1 VSPRIDAHQHFWKLA
16 RGDYRWLRPELAP
29 MYRDFGPEHLAPLRA
44 RHGIDGSVLVQ
55 AADSVAETEY
65 LLSLAAQDATILG
78 VVGWVDFESP
88 DAPDTLERLAR
99 HPKLVGVRPMI
110 QDIPDARWM
119 LRDTLAPAFAALV
132 ELNLAF
138 DALVKPPHLPHL
150 VRLVDR
156 HPDLRVVIDHGAKPV
171 ISAGE
176 RWPARAAWREDLRAL
191 AAHPR
196 LHCKLSGLV
205 TEASSG
211 WNEREIAPF
220 AHELV
225 EIFTPQRT
233 MWGSDWPVVELAGG
247 YSRWHDSAHALF
259 SGLHAGER
267 RALFGATAADFYGL
281 SWTPPS

>member
-16 RGDYRWLRPELAP
+16 RGDYRWLGPELTP
-29 MYRDFGPEHLAPLRA
+29 LYRDFGPADLAPLRA

-65 LLSLAAQDATILG
+65 MLALAAQDPTILG
-78 VVGWVDFESP
+78 VVGWVDFEAK
-88 DAPDTLERLAR
+88 DVTDTLERLAR
-99 HPKLVGVRPMI
+99 NPKLVGVRPML
-110 QDIPDARWM
+110 QDIPDVRWM
-119 LRDTLAPAFAALV
+119 LRDNLAPAFAALV

-156 HPDLRVVIDHGAKPV
+156 HPDLRIVVDHGAKPT

-176 RWPARAAWREDLRAL
+176 RWPARAAWSADLRRL

-205 TEASSG
+205 TEASRDWS
-211 WNEREIAPF
+211 ESDLAPY
-220 AHELV
+220 AQELV

-247 YSRWHDSAHALF
+247 YSRWHDSAQALF
-259 SGLHAGER
+259 AGLHAGER

>member
-1 VSPRIDAHQHFWKLA
+1 MSPRIDAHQHFWKLA
-16 RGDYRWLRPELAP
+16 RGDYRWLGPELAP
-29 MYRDFGPEHLAPLRA
+29 LYRDFGPADLAPLRA

-65 LLSLAAQDATILG
+65 MLALAAQDPTILG
-78 VVGWVDFESP
+78 VVGWVDFEAK
-88 DAPDTLERLAR
+88 DVADTLERLAR
-99 HPKLVGVRPMI
+99 NPKLVGVRPML
-110 QDIPDARWM
+110 QDIPDVRWM
-119 LRDTLAPAFAALV
+119 LRDNLAPAFAALV

-156 HPDLRVVIDHGAKPV
+156 HPDLRMLVNHGAKPT

-176 RWPARAAWREDLRAL
+176 RWPARAAWSADLRRL

-205 TEASSG
+205 TEASRDWS
-211 WNEREIAPF
+211 ESDLAPY
-220 AHELV
+220 AQELV

-247 YSRWHDSAHALF
+247 YSRWHDSAQALF
-259 SGLHAGER
+259 AGLHAGER

>member
-1 VSPRIDAHQHFWKLA
+1 MSPRIDAHQHFWKLA
-16 RGDYRWLRPELAP
+16 RGDYRWLGPELTP
-29 MYRDFGPEHLAPLRA
+29 LYRDFGPADLAPLRA

-65 LLSLAAQDATILG
+65 MLALAAQDPTILG
-78 VVGWVDFESP
+78 VVGWVDFEAK
-88 DAPDTLERLAR
+88 DVADTLERLAR
-99 HPKLVGVRPMI
+99 NPKLVGVRPML
-110 QDIPDARWM
+110 QDIPDVRWM
-119 LRDTLAPAFAALV
+119 LRDNLAPAFAALV

-156 HPDLRVVIDHGAKPV
+156 HPDLRIVVDHGAKPT

-176 RWPARAAWREDLRAL
+176 RWPARAAWSADLRRL

-205 TEASSG
+205 TEASRDWSDADL
-211 WNEREIAPF
+211 APF

-233 MWGSDWPVVELAGG
+233 MWGSDWPVVDLAGG
-247 YSRWHDSAHALF
+247 YSRWYESAHSVFA
-259 SGLHAGER
+259 GLHAGER
-267 RALFGATAADFYGL
+267 RALFGATAAEFYGL
-281 SWTPPS
+281 SWTPPA

>member
-1 VSPRIDAHQHFWKLA
+1 MSPRIDAHQHFWKLA
-16 RGDYRWLRPELAP
+16 RGDYRWLGPELTP
-29 MYRDFGPEHLAPLRA
+29 LYRDFGPADLAPLRA

-65 LLSLAAQDATILG
+65 MLALAAQDPTILG
-78 VVGWVDFESP
+78 VVGWVDFEAK
-88 DAPDTLERLAR
+88 DVADTLERLAR
-99 HPKLVGVRPMI
+99 NPKLVGVRPML
-110 QDIPDARWM
+110 QDIPDVRWM
-119 LRDTLAPAFAALV
+119 LRDNLAPAFAALV

-156 HPDLRVVIDHGAKPV
+156 HPDLRIVVDHGAKPT

-176 RWPARAAWREDLRAL
+176 RWPARAAWSADLRRL

-205 TEASSG
+205 TEASRDWS
-211 WNEREIAPF
+211 ESDLAPY

-233 MWGSDWPVVELAGG
+233 MWGSDWPVVDLAGG
-247 YSRWHDSAHALF
+247 YSRWYESAHAVF
-259 SGLHAGER
+259 AGLHAGER
-267 RALFGATAADFYGL
+267 RALFGATAAEFYGL
-281 SWTPPS
+281 SWTPPA

>member
-1 VSPRIDAHQHFWKLA
+1 MSPRIDAHQHFWKLA
-16 RGDYRWLRPELAP
+16 RGDYRWLGPGLAP
-29 MYRDFGPEHLAPLRA
+29 LYRDFGPEHLAPLRA

-99 HPKLVGVRPMI
+99 HKKLVGVRPMI
-110 QDIPDARWM
+110 QDIPDVRWM
-119 LRDTLAPAFAALV
+119 LRDSLAPTFAALV

-150 VRLVDR
+150 VRLVER

-176 RWPARAAWREDLRAL
+176 HWPARAAWREDLRAL

-205 TEASSG
+205 TEASSA
-211 WNEREIAPF
+211 WDEREIAPF

-247 YSRWHDSAHALF
+247 YSRWQDSSHALF
-259 SGLHAGER
+259 SGLHEGER

>member
-1 VSPRIDAHQHFWKLA
+1 MSPRIDAHQHFWKLA
-16 RGDYRWLRPELAP
+16 RGDYRWLGPELTP
-29 MYRDFGPEHLAPLRA
+29 LYRDFGPADLAPLRA

-65 LLSLAAQDATILG
+65 MLALAAQDPTILG
-78 VVGWVDFESP
+78 VVGWVDFEAK
-88 DAPDTLERLAR
+88 DVADTLERLAR
-99 HPKLVGVRPMI
+99 NPKLVGVRPML
-110 QDIPDARWM
+110 QDIPDVRWM
-119 LRDTLAPAFAALV
+119 LRDNLAPAFAALV

-156 HPDLRVVIDHGAKPV
+156 HPDLRIVVDHGAKPT

-176 RWPARAAWREDLRAL
+176 RWPARAAWSADLRRL

-205 TEASSG
+205 TEASRDWS
-211 WNEREIAPF
+211 ESDLAPY
-220 AHELV
+220 AQELV

-247 YSRWHDSAHALF
+247 YSRWHDSAQALF
-259 SGLHAGER
+259 AGLHAGER

>member
-1 VSPRIDAHQHFWKLA
+1 MSPRIDAHQHFWKLA
-16 RGDYRWLRPELAP
+16 RGDYRWLGPELAP
-29 MYRDFGPEHLAPLRA
+29 LYRDFGPADLAPLRA

-65 LLSLAAQDATILG
+65 MLALAAQDPTILG
-78 VVGWVDFESP
+78 VVGWVDFETK
-88 DAPDTLERLAR
+88 DVADTLERLAR
-99 HPKLVGVRPMI
+99 NPKLVGVRPML
-110 QDIPDARWM
+110 QDIPDVRWM
-119 LRDTLAPAFAALV
+119 LRDNLAPAFAALV

-156 HPDLRVVIDHGAKPV
+156 HPDLRIVIDHGAKPAL
-171 ISAGE
+171 SAGKS
-176 RWPARAAWREDLRAL
+176 WPARAAWSADLRRL

-205 TEASSG
+205 TEASRDWS
-211 WNEREIAPF
+211 ESDLAPY

-247 YSRWHDSAHALF
+247 YSRWHDSAQALF
-259 SGLHAGER
+259 AGLHAGER

>member
-1 VSPRIDAHQHFWKLA
+1 MSPRIDAHQHFWKLA
-16 RGDYRWLRPELAP
+16 RGDYRWLGPELTP
-29 MYRDFGPEHLAPLRA
+29 LYRDFGPADLAPLRA

-65 LLSLAAQDATILG
+65 MLALAAQDPTILG
-78 VVGWVDFESP
+78 VVGWVDFEAK
-88 DAPDTLERLAR
+88 DVADTLERLAR
-99 HPKLVGVRPMI
+99 NPKLVGVRPML
-110 QDIPDARWM
+110 QDIPDVRWM
-119 LRDTLAPAFAALV
+119 LRDNLAPAFAALV

-156 HPDLRVVIDHGAKPV
+156 HPDLRIVVDHGAKPT

-176 RWPARAAWREDLRAL
+176 RWPARAAWSADLRRL

-205 TEASSG
+205 TEASRDWSDADL
-211 WNEREIAPF
+211 APF

-233 MWGSDWPVVELAGG
+233 MWGSDWPVVDLAGG
-247 YSRWHDSAHALF
+247 YSRWYESAHALF
-259 SGLHAGER
+259 AGLHAGER
-267 RALFGATAADFYGL
+267 RALFGATAAEFYGL
-281 SWTPPS
+281 SWTPPA

>member
-1 VSPRIDAHQHFWKLA
+1 MSPRIDAHQHFWKLA
-16 RGDYRWLRPELAP
+16 RGDYRWLGPELTP
-29 MYRDFGPEHLAPLRA
+29 LYRDFGPADLAPLRA

-65 LLSLAAQDATILG
+65 MLALAAQDPTILG
-78 VVGWVDFESP
+78 VVGWVDFEAK
-88 DAPDTLERLAR
+88 DVADTLERLAR
-99 HPKLVGVRPMI
+99 NPKLVGVRPML
-110 QDIPDARWM
+110 QDIPDVRWM
-119 LRDTLAPAFAALV
+119 LRDNLAPAFAALV

-156 HPDLRVVIDHGAKPV
+156 HPDLRIVVDHGAKPT
-171 ISAGE
+171 ISVGE
-176 RWPARAAWREDLRAL
+176 RWPARAAWSADLRRL

-205 TEASSG
+205 TEASRDWS
-211 WNEREIAPF
+211 ESDLAPY
-220 AHELV
+220 AQELV

-247 YSRWHDSAHALF
+247 YSRWHDSAQALF
-259 SGLHAGER
+259 AGLHAGER

>member
-1 VSPRIDAHQHFWKLA
+1 MSPRIDAHQHFWKLA
-16 RGDYRWLRPELAP
+16 RGDYRWLGPELTP
-29 MYRDFGPEHLAPLRA
+29 LYRDFGPADLAPLRA

-65 LLSLAAQDATILG
+65 MLALAAQDPTILG
-78 VVGWVDFESP
+78 VVGWVDFEAK
-88 DAPDTLERLAR
+88 DVADTLERLAR
-99 HPKLVGVRPMI
+99 NPKLVGVRPML
-110 QDIPDARWM
+110 QDIPDVRWM
-119 LRDTLAPAFAALV
+119 LRDNLAPAFAALV

-156 HPDLRVVIDHGAKPV
+156 HPDLRIVVDHGAKPT

-176 RWPARAAWREDLRAL
+176 RWPARAAWSADLRRL

-205 TEASSG
+205 TEASRDWSDADL
-211 WNEREIAPF
+211 APF

-233 MWGSDWPVVELAGG
+233 MWGSDWPVVDLAGG
-247 YSRWHDSAHALF
+247 YSRWYESAHAVF
-259 SGLHAGER
+259 AGLHAGER
-267 RALFGATAADFYGL
+267 RALFGATAAEFYGL
-281 SWTPPS
+281 SWTPPA